1 MLSQRRKPMS
11 AQLSFSTMSQRCDKV
26 TVPPWWEQSSRGH
39 LSRWGNFSRGHLSR
53 EQLSGEAK
61 LWQGT
66 IVRGAVIQ
74 RPIIPGATIQGV
86 IIWGA
91 IFLGGKFSGHHTNH
105 TYDTD
110 FIVTNDQVT
119 SALNK
124 FRNHPSIVM
133 IKSKRKFDECF
144 SFGPATYDDILKN
157 PK

>member
-1 MLSQRRKPMS
+1 MTGDNCAGGSNPETNHPRGNYPG
-11 AQLSFSTMSQRCDKV
+11 CDY
-26 TVPPWWEQSSRGH
+26 
-39 LSRWGNFSRGHLSR
+39 
-53 EQLSGEAK
+53 
-61 LWQGT
+61 
-66 IVRGAVIQ
+66 
-74 RPIIPGATIQGV
+74 
-86 IIWGA
+86 
-91 IFLGGKFSGHHTNH
+91 LGGYFPRGKFSGHPTNH

-133 IKSKRKFDECF
+133 IKSKRKIDQYF